1 MSKEENK
8 GRSGLISVISTPMQF
23 AALIVLVVE
32 GLLAFLLSKAADDDI
47 SLYVTMMV
55 AILLLTITAVF
66 IIEFRRIKLSEAHM
80 VPATGD
86 PEKMKNYSWD
96 VFLAAPMAA
105 LTDEDFEK
113 DLIKI
118 KAIKTAL
125 EERCNFKRVFFAGTN
140 MKTKS
145 DFDAADLS
153 IGIDLDALKES
164 EKFILIY
171 PDKIVSSV
179 LVEAGIAL
187 ALGKQSF
194 YFGRTENFP
203 FLLQQANQQFDH
215 IKIYNSHSLDEIL
228 AIITKNANGLFEK
241 RTKFKP

>member
-1 MSKEENK
+1 MTNEQNES
-8 GRSGLISVISTPMQF
+8 RRGLISAISTPIQF

-32 GLLAFLLSKAADDDI
+32 GLLAYLLSKAATDDI
-47 SLYVTMMV
+47 FIYVTMMV
-55 AILLLTITAVF
+55 VVLLLTITAAF
-66 IIEFRRIKLSEAHM
+66 IIEFKRIKLSEGHM
-80 VPATGD
+80 IPATGD
-86 PEKMKNYSWD
+86 PEKLKNYTWD

-105 LTDEDFEK
+105 LTDEDFER
-113 DLIKI
+113 DLQKI

-145 DFDAADLS
+145 DFDTADIS
-153 IGIDLDALKES
+153 IGLDLDALKES
-164 EKFILIY
+164 EKFIMIY

-194 YFGRTENFP
+194 FFGMTENFP

-215 IKIYNSHSLDEIL
+215 IKIYNSHSLDDIL
-228 AIITKNANGLFEK
+228 SIILKNANNLFAR
-241 RTKFKP
+241 RTKSKP

>member
-32 GLLAFLLSKAADDDI
+32 GLLAFLLSKAAADDI

-55 AILLLTITAVF
+55 IILLLTITAVF
-66 IIEFRRIKLSEAHM
+66 IIEYRRIKLSEAHM

-86 PEKMKNYSWD
+86 TEKMKNYSWD
-96 VFLAAPMAA
+96 VFLAAPMRA
-105 LTDEDFEK
+105 LTDEDFER
-113 DLIKI
+113 DLQKI

-125 EERCNFKRVFFAGTN
+125 EERCHFKRVFFAGTN
-140 MKTKS
+140 MNSKL
-145 DFDAADLS
+145 DFEAADLS

-187 ALGKQSF
+187 AL
-194 YFGRTENFP
+194 
-203 FLLQQANQQFDH
+203 
-215 IKIYNSHSLDEIL
+215 
-228 AIITKNANGLFEK
+228 
-241 RTKFKP
+241 